1 MIELYTWGTPNG
13 RKISIM
19 LEEIGMPYN
28 VHPVNLR
35 TNEQKTPEFLAI
47 NPNGRIPAIIDTEGP
62 GGRPLTIFESGAI
75 LIYLAEK
82 SGQVL
87 PREPVRRME
96 AIQWLMFQMAGVG
109 PMFGQL
115 GWFRRNAPDNHQ
127 GITRYTDESLRLARV
142 LDQRLGEAEYLAGA
156 YSIADIAARAQS
168 AGCLAKARRA
178 SRIARHFPC
187 SSRAILA
194 ARRGRPPSIK
204 LLVNHDCRGLF
215 AEFNA

>member
-35 TNEQKTPEFLAI
+35 NNEQKTPEFLAI

-82 SGQVL
+82 SGQLL

-96 AIQWLMFQMAGVG
+96 AIEWLMFQMAGVG

-115 GWFRRNAPDNHQ
+115 GWFKRNAPENQ
-127 GITRYTDESLRLARV
+127 LGLTRYTDESLRLAGV
-142 LDQRLGEAEYLAGA
+142 LDHRLGEADYLAEE
-156 YSIADIAARAQS
+156 YSIADIANFTWVGA
-168 AGCLAKARRA
+168 LPFFNITLDTMPNLRRWQE
-178 SRIARHFPC
+178 
-187 SSRAILA
+187 AIA
-194 ARRGRPPSIK
+194 ARPA
-204 LLVNHDCRGLF
+204 VQRGLTVP
-215 AEFNA
+215 AV

>member
-19 LEEIGMPYN
+19 LEETGMPYN

-35 TNEQKTPEFLAI
+35 NNEQKTPEFLAI

-82 SGQVL
+82 SGQLL
-87 PREPVRRME
+87 PREPVRRMK
-96 AIQWLMFQMAGVG
+96 AIEWLMFQMAGVG

-115 GWFRRNAPDNHQ
+115 GWFKRNAPENQQ
-127 GITRYTDESLRLARV
+127 GLTRYTDETLRLAGV
-142 LDQRLGEAEYLAGA
+142 LDQRLGKTEYLAGE
-156 YSIADIAARAQS
+156 YSIADIASFTWVAALPFFDISLDTMPHLQRWQEA
-168 AGCLAKARRA
+168 
-178 SRIARHFPC
+178 
-187 SSRAILA
+187 LA
-194 ARRGRPPSIK
+194 ARPT
-204 LLVNHDCRGLF
+204 VQRGLTVP
-215 AEFNA
+215 AV

>member
-1 MIELYTWGTPNG
+1 MIELYTWSTPNG

-19 LEEIGMPYN
+19 LEEIGMPYT

-35 TNEQKTPEFLAI
+35 NNEQKTPEFLAI

-82 SGQVL
+82 SGQLL

-96 AIQWLMFQMAGVG
+96 AIEWLMFQMAGVG

-115 GWFRRNAPDNHQ
+115 GWFKRNAPENQQ
-127 GITRYTDESLRLARV
+127 GLTRYTDESRRLAGV
-142 LDQRLGEAEYLAGA
+142 LDQRLGAAEYLAGE
-156 YSIADIAARAQS
+156 YSIADIANFTWVGA
-168 AGCLAKARRA
+168 LPFFKIPLDTLPNLRRWQE
-178 SRIARHFPC
+178 
-187 SSRAILA
+187 AIA
-194 ARRGRPPSIK
+194 ARPA
-204 LLVNHDCRGLF
+204 VQRGLTVP
-215 AEFNA
+215 AV

>member
-1 MIELYTWGTPNG
+1 MIDWPQGDIMIELYTWGTPNG

-35 TNEQKTPEFLAI
+35 NNEQKTPEFLAI

-82 SGQVL
+82 SGQLL

-96 AIQWLMFQMAGVG
+96 AIEWLMFQMAGVG

-115 GWFRRNAPDNHQ
+115 GWFKRNAPENQQ
-127 GITRYTDESLRLARV
+127 GLTRYTDETLRLAGV
-142 LDQRLGEAEYLAGA
+142 LDQRLGKAEYLAGE
-156 YSIADIAARAQS
+156 YSIADIANFTWVAALPFFDISLVTMPHLQRWQQA
-168 AGCLAKARRA
+168 
-178 SRIARHFPC
+178 
-187 SSRAILA
+187 LA
-194 ARRGRPPSIK
+194 ARPA
-204 LLVNHDCRGLF
+204 VQRGLTVP
-215 AEFNA
+215 AV

>member
-35 TNEQKTPEFLAI
+35 NNEQKTPEFLAI

-82 SGQVL
+82 SGQLL

-96 AIQWLMFQMAGVG
+96 AIEWLMFQMAGVG

-115 GWFRRNAPDNHQ
+115 GWFKRNAPENQQ
-127 GITRYTDESLRLARV
+127 GLTRYTDETLRLAGV
-142 LDQRLGEAEYLAGA
+142 LDQRLGKAEYLAGE
-156 YSIADIAARAQS
+156 YSIADIANFTWVAALPFFDISLVTMPHLQRWQQA
-168 AGCLAKARRA
+168 
-178 SRIARHFPC
+178 
-187 SSRAILA
+187 LA
-194 ARRGRPPSIK
+194 ARPA
-204 LLVNHDCRGLF
+204 VQRGLTVP
-215 AEFNA
+215 AV